1 MSYQSE
7 RQSKFNQAAMVT
19 GALATQ
25 THTYKAAVSRQNYLK
40 AKKMAE
46 GFEKEGL
53 NVPPLIKNALGEAT
67 KEAYMQGA
75 LGPKDLKSR
84 FESEKKEFDEKNAA
98 KMAEIED
105 KMNQEDYERQQEEDA
120 YLSTL
125 SADELMAEM
134 EAQERTEAAVNKQ
147 RMVKQKINPIVARK
161 HKGGK

>member
-25 THTYKAAVSRQNYLK
+25 THTYKAAVSKQNYLK

-84 FESEKKEFDEKNAA
+84 FEAEKKEFDEKNAV

-105 KMNQEDYERQQEEDA
+105 KMNQEAYEMQQEEDA

-147 RMVKQKINPIVARK
+147 RMVKRKINPIVARK

>member
-46 GFEKEGL
+46 GFKKEGL

-84 FESEKKEFDEKNAA
+84 FEAEKKEFDEKNAA

-105 KMNQEDYERQQEEDA
+105 KMNQEAYEMQQEEDA

>member
-53 NVPPLIKNALGEAT
+53 NVPPLIKNALVEAT

-105 KMNQEDYERQQEEDA
+105 KMNQEAYEMQQEEDT

>member
-25 THTYKAAVSRQNYLK
+25 THAYKAAVSRQNYLK

-46 GFEKEGL
+46 GFKKEGL

-84 FESEKKEFDEKNAA
+84 FEAEKKEFDEKNAA

-105 KMNQEDYERQQEEDA
+105 NMNQEAYEMQQEEDA

-147 RMVKQKINPIVARK
+147 KMVKQKINPIVARK